1 MKFVKNAL
9 KTLLASAFVKMAVD
23 KGRAWYYSRNKK
35 K

>member
-1 MKFVKNAL
+1 MKFLKNTV

-23 KGRAWYYSRNKK
+23 KGRAWYYSRKK